1 MNWSRDYFAMA
12 KAAASKMDEI
22 REELTR
28 RHSALVLQAQ
38 RYFESRTV
46 GDLDPQR
53 AMDEYIDAERE
64 AECELADL
72 QAQVDDALG
81 ILYGFH
87 GRGGVAKL
95 YSRRCADCINWRW
108 LQRRKW
114 ADVAADLDCTA
125 RWAQQLESD
134 AFDFMDRYGESAI
147 RSANGIDEDYI
158 DSMRWEGD

>member
-1 MNWSRDYFAMA
+1 MA

-46 GDLDPQR
+46 GDLDPQH

-95 YSRRCADCINWRW
+95 LGHKY
-108 LQRRKW
+108 
-114 ADVAADLDCTA
+114 ADVLCWRFLQVRRWREIAADLGCSV
-125 RWAQQLESD
+125 RWAQEFANTALD
-134 AFDFMDRYGESAI
+134 WMDSTGEAHI
-147 RSANGIDEDYI
+147 RAANDNEAEFIEQVRDG
-158 DSMRWEGD
+158 G